1 MFATSVPLGF
11 VGYGVLP
18 KKNAKSKVSK
28 FDFRSTYEPDDPKR
42 MFWKGALAGTLL
54 TPVVVFLGG
63 PHLVKTLNAMG
74 FIINFG

>member
-1 MFATSVPLGF
+1 
-11 VGYGVLP
+11 
-18 KKNAKSKVSK
+18 
-28 FDFRSTYEPDDPKR
+28 